1 MDGRVGSRVLR
12 PDLFSAS
19 APIPADACGSEPE
32 ADAGEEGCATPPRS
46 SPSGAKRGRALW
58 GDDDEGT
65 GSAGPS
71 GLAASDPSG
80 GGESG
85 TQTLSSQGG
94 LEETMAMSTEEAN
107 ATFAEF
113 DAQQEHETTQ
123 GLSQMDLGASVG
135 AARSPG
141 PVMY

>member
-1 MDGRVGSRVLR
+1 
-12 PDLFSAS
+12 
-19 APIPADACGSEPE
+19 
-32 ADAGEEGCATPPRS
+32 
-46 SPSGAKRGRALW
+46 
-58 GDDDEGT
+58 
-65 GSAGPS
+65 
-71 GLAASDPSG
+71 LAASDPSG

-107 ATFAEF
+107 ATFLEY
-113 DAQQEHETTQ
+113 DQKQESEAAR
-123 GLSQMDLGASVG
+123 GLSQMDLGDSVG